1 MPRRSKAPARADVT
15 LRLREAI
22 TRGRLM
28 PNERL
33 IEADLASTYGV
44 NRVHIRTA
52 LAMLDQ
58 EGLVVREKNRGARVR
73 ALPKPLWL
81 LLVVLVP
88 FLGPLAWL
96 LAGRPV
102 AEGRGRASSGA
113 RRTGTRAPDDDPE
126 FLAALA
132 RSNRQRERERRQR
145 ERKDRPP
152 DEPGPSA

>member
-1 MPRRSKAPARADVT
+1 MRYLPVLLWIALLVYCLVDVAQT
-15 LRLREAI
+15 D
-22 TRGRLM
+22 G
-28 PNERL
+28 
-33 IEADLASTYGV
+33 S
-44 NRVHIRTA
+44 RVP
-52 LAMLDQ
+52 
-58 EGLVVREKNRGARVR
+58 

-102 AEGRGRASSGA
+102 AHGRVRTSSGA
-113 RRTGTRAPDDDPE
+113 RRAGTRAPDDDPE

-145 ERKDRPP
+145 EKKDRPP

>member
-1 MPRRSKAPARADVT
+1 MRYLPVLLWIALLVYCLVDVAQT
-15 LRLREAI
+15 D
-22 TRGRLM
+22 G
-28 PNERL
+28 P
-33 IEADLASTYGV
+33 
-44 NRVHIRTA
+44 
-52 LAMLDQ
+52 
-58 EGLVVREKNRGARVR
+58 RVR

-96 LAGRPV
+96 LAGRPL
-102 AEGRGRASSGA
+102 AQGRVRTSSRG

-145 ERKDRPP
+145 EKKDRPP
-152 DEPGPSA
+152 DAPGPSA